1 MEDKQIIPHRM
12 NLNQILVDNSLAI
25 VLVED
30 PLPLVAIPPKALA
43 PAKPRSYERAYFA
56 QVHAPTLP
64 SPPKRLLLKDAPPKG
79 PIIKVPA
86 DTKLLPL
93 KDNEVL
99 TRVKMD
105 KLGQIICA
113 KYFSRPTIEGIR
125 AHPSKDKFLPP
136 KEAPQ
141 KALPQERRKR
151 QRTTVASLEE
161 QVKFLAELVKSLD
174 KDHKLVSRSMTTTNE
189 RIDLE
194 RIEHKELEAKVES
207 LASDVRGDGKEKK

>member
-1 MEDKQIIPHRM
+1 
-12 NLNQILVDNSLAI
+12 
-25 VLVED
+25 
-30 PLPLVAIPPKALA
+30 
-43 PAKPRSYERAYFA
+43 
-56 QVHAPTLP
+56 
-64 SPPKRLLLKDAPPKG
+64 
-79 PIIKVPA
+79 VPA

-113 KYFSRPTIEGIR
+113 KYSSHPTIEGIR
-125 AHPSKDKFLPP
+125 AHPSKVKFLPP
-136 KEAPQ
+136 KEALQ
-141 KALPQERRKR
+141 KAPPQERRKR

-194 RIEHKELEAKVES
+194 RIERKKLEAKVES
-207 LASDVRGDGKEKK
+207 LASDVCECPNFWVCIISSVNRVIYYYKVCFIY